1 MNPVASWTGSRAD
14 ALRQALRMSNEV
26 FAAHLGVAVRTV
38 AYWRARPGVVPVPA
52 MQEILDTALARASS
66 PAHELFAAIL
76 AEPRGS
82 GHRLTGGS
90 EPDDDLAGLTGWL
103 TATNT
108 TDDAIEQADQATA
121 TLAAL
126 HTERPAG
133 RLLADVLRL
142 HQGTQEL
149 LHGGRQH
156 LRQTRDLIRI
166 DGMALAHA
174 SVLLGD
180 LGRDHEAN
188 RYGRAALLCLQEADA
203 SEAPAWYALAK
214 TARWRHDY
222 ATAADMASRGFH
234 EGPVTPMSVQL
245 ASYEANAAALL
256 GDTAR
261 AQAALDRA
269 DMLADVMAPST
280 VTSSPWAFPSQRQA
294 IFRLS
299 VLLRTSDP
307 DGALR
312 AAAEAETA
320 WASGEPQ
327 IPGTWAQVRI
337 GAAIAQLLRGQLD
350 AAQAEVAPVLAMPAD
365 LRIATVTGW
374 LADLDTQLAGSKHH
388 DSALATGMRRQIRA
402 FTAGALPPNARE
414 AG

>member
-1 MNPVASWTGSRAD
+1 VNPVASWTGSQAD
-14 ALRQALRMSNEV
+14 ALRQALRMSNEA

-38 AYWRARPGVVPVPA
+38 AYWRARPDVVPVPS
-52 MQEILDTALARASS
+52 MQEILDTALARASA
-66 PAHELFAAIL
+66 PARELFTTIL
-76 AEPRGS
+76 AGPRDSAQRSPGGEPG
-82 GHRLTGGS
+82 
-90 EPDDDLAGLTGWL
+90 DDLTALAGWL

-108 TDDAIEQADQATA
+108 TDDAIDQADQT
-121 TLAAL
+121 TAAL
-126 HTERPAG
+126 ADLHTQRPAG
-133 RLLADVLRL
+133 RLLADVLRP
-142 HQGTQEL
+142 HKGTQEL
-149 LHGGRQH
+149 LHSGRQH

-166 DGMALAHA
+166 DGMSLAHA

-180 LGRDHEAN
+180 LGRDHDAS

-214 TARWRHDY
+214 TPRWRHDY
-222 ATAADMASRGFH
+222 ATAADLASRGFH

-261 AQAALDRA
+261 AAAALNRA
-269 DMLADVMAPST
+269 DMLADVMTACESS
-280 VTSSPWAFPSQRQA
+280 SSPWAFPTQRQA

-337 GAAIAQLLRGQLD
+337 GAAIAQLQRAQLD

-374 LADLDTQLAGSKHH
+374 LADLDSQLAVSKHH
-388 DSALATGMRRQIRA
+388 DSVLVTGMRRQIRA
-402 FTAGALPPNARE
+402 FTAAALPSDARE

>member
-1 MNPVASWTGSRAD
+1 VNLVTSWTGRQAD
-14 ALRQALRMSNEV
+14 ALRQALRMSNEA

-38 AYWRARPGVVPVPA
+38 AYWRARPGVVPIPS
-52 MQEILDTALARASS
+52 MQEVLDAALARASA
-66 PAHELFAAIL
+66 PARELFTAIL
-76 AEPRGS
+76 TGPPAS
-82 GHRLTGGS
+82 AHRTPAS
-90 EPDDDLAGLTGWL
+90 EPGDDLAALTGWL

-108 TDDAIEQADQATA
+108 TDDAIHQADHTTA
-121 TLAAL
+121 ALAAL
-126 HTERPAG
+126 HTQRPAG

-142 HQGTQEL
+142 HKGTQEL
-149 LHGGRQH
+149 IHSGRQH
-156 LRQTRDLIRI
+156 LRQTRELIRI

-180 LGRDHEAN
+180 LGRDHDAN
-188 RYGRAALLCLQEADA
+188 RYGRAALICLQEADA
-203 SEAPAWYALAK
+203 DDAPAWYALAK

-256 GDTAR
+256 GHTAR
-261 AQAALDRA
+261 ATAALDRA
-269 DMLADVMAPST
+269 DMLADVMTAGESS
-280 VTSSPWAFPSQRQA
+280 SSPWAFPPQRQA

-299 VLLRTSDP
+299 VLLRTSNP

-312 AAAEAETA
+312 AATEADTA

-337 GAAIAQLLRGQLD
+337 GAAIAELHRGQLD

-374 LADLDTQLAGSKHH
+374 LADLDSQLAISKHR
-388 DSALATGMRRQIRA
+388 DSKLALGMRHQIRA
-402 FTAGALPPNARE
+402 FTAAALPSDARE

>member
-1 MNPVASWTGSRAD
+1 MNPVASWTGSQAD

-38 AYWRARPGVVPVPA
+38 AYWRARPDVVPVPSI
-52 MQEILDTALARASS
+52 QEILDTALAQASP
-66 PAHELFAAIL
+66 PARELFTAIL
-76 AEPRGS
+76 ARSQASAERQSTFG
-82 GHRLTGGS
+82 
-90 EPDDDLAGLTGWL
+90 EPDDDLTALTGWL
-103 TATNT
+103 TATNA
-108 TDDAIEQADQATA
+108 TDDAIEQADQTTA
-121 TLAAL
+121 ALAAL
-126 HTERPAG
+126 HTQRPAR

-142 HQGTQEL
+142 HKGTQEL
-149 LHGGRQH
+149 LHSGRQH

-180 LGRDHEAN
+180 LGRDHDAN

-214 TARWRHDY
+214 TARWRRDY
-222 ATAADMASRGFH
+222 ATAADMASSGFH

-261 AQAALDRA
+261 ATAALDRA
-269 DMLADVMAPST
+269 DMLADVMTTGT
-280 VTSSPWAFPSQRQA
+280 VSSSPWAFPPQRQA
-294 IFRLS
+294 VFRLS

-312 AAAEAETA
+312 AAAEAEAA

-337 GAAIAQLLRGQLD
+337 GAAIAQLHRGQLN
-350 AAQAEVAPVLAMPAD
+350 AAQVEIAPVLAMPAD

-374 LADLDTQLAGSKHH
+374 LADLDSQLAVSKHH
-388 DSALATGMRRQIRA
+388 DSMLATGMRRQIRA
-402 FTAGALPPNARE
+402 FTAAVPSDARE